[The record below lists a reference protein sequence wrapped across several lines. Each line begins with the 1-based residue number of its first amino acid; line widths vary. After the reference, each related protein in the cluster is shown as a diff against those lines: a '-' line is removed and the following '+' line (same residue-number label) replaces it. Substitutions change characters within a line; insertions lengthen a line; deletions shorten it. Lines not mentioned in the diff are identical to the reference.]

1 MDDFDKG
8 RRRLSATFRS
18 TKLYMDD
25 FDTFQTWID
34 VCKGF
39 GVILDKEGKCKKTG
53 YAIGELRFKAS
64 DIEAV

>member
-1 MDDFDKG
+1 MMI
-8 RRRLSATFRS
+8 
-18 TKLYMDD
+18 LYMDD
-25 FDTFQTWID
+25 FDNFQTWIA

-53 YAIGELRFKAS
+53 YVIEELRFKAS